1 MTIKSIK
8 SSLSLKRLSTYLTP
22 PIGCKTD
29 EAALGAY
36 LWNQEVSSV
45 MGSVLHTIEIS
56 LRNAIYDSYLNY
68 VKGHIQA
75 GTAQSTAANIL
86 GPVRGNPEMWFRMA
100 FTTQTNK
107 TAVDIINRV
116 KVQLNTEKKPKTP
129 DNYIAK
135 LTLGFWVELIDKA
148 YSINSPDNTTGL
160 ILWPPIR
167 SDVFPNAT
175 RKGNPLG
182 INEIRDELKYINKL
196 RNRLAHHEPLWKT
209 NSQFD
214 VKSIINKVIS
224 DYQRCIT
231 VINWINPSMTKLLSM
246 VENHNRINEL
256 CKLETLERMMKL
268 PVDLDNMPDE
278 DLLTNL
284 ILIDET
290 REGKIISVTKGGG
303 LFIRDSS
310 NQTFFSPKSEIKLPD
325 GHADL
330 TINDK
335 VRFVGAPPKDP
346 NDSKQKP
353 LALGISIAPN

>member
-8 SSLSLKRLSTYLTP
+8 SSLSVKRLSTYFTP
-22 PIGCKTD
+22 PVGCKTD

-86 GPVRGNPEMWFRMA
+86 GPVRGNPDMWFRMA
-100 FTTQTNK
+100 FTPQTNK
-107 TAVDIINRV
+107 TAVDIINAV
-116 KVQLNTEKKPKTP
+116 KNKLNNEGKPKTP

-135 LTLGFWVELIDKA
+135 LTLGFWVALIDKA
-148 YSINSPDNTTGL
+148 YSINSPENTTGL

-167 SDVFPNAT
+167 SDVFPNAI

-182 INEIRDELKYINKL
+182 INEIRDELKYINTL

-231 VINWINPSMTKLLSM
+231 VINWMNPSMTKLLSM
-246 VENHNRINEL
+246 VENHKKIKYLCEIN
-256 CKLETLERMMKL
+256 TLDQMMKL
-268 PVDLDNMPDE
+268 PVGLDNMPAE
-278 DLLTNL
+278 DLLANL
-284 ILIDET
+284 SLIDET
-290 REGKIISVTKGGG
+290 REGKVISVTKNGD

-310 NQTFFSPKSEIKLPD
+310 NQTFFSPKSKIKLPN
-325 GHADL
+325 GHAGL
-330 TINDK
+330 KLNDK
-335 VRFVGAPPKDP
+335 VTFVGAPSKDP
-346 NDSKQKP
+346 NNSRQKP
-353 LALGISIAPN
+353 LALDISVAPN

>member
-8 SSLSLKRLSTYLTP
+8 SSLSLQRLSTYLTP
-22 PIGCKTD
+22 PVGCKTD

-68 VKGHIQA
+68 VKKHIQA
-75 GTAQSTAANIL
+75 DTAQSTAANIL
-86 GPVRGNPEMWFRMA
+86 APVRGNPEMWFRMA
-100 FTTQTNK
+100 FTSETNK
-107 TAVDIINRV
+107 TAVDIINSV
-116 KVQLNTEKKPKTP
+116 KNKLKAENKPRTP
-129 DNYIAK
+129 ENYIAK
-135 LTLGFWVELIDKA
+135 LTLGFWVALIDKA
-148 YSINSPDNTTGL
+148 YSINSPENTTGL

-182 INEIRDELKYINKL
+182 INEIRDELKYINTL

-214 VKSIINKVIS
+214 TKSVINKVIN

-246 VENHNRINEL
+246 VDNHKRIKEL
-256 CKLETLERMMKL
+256 CKIETLAQMMML
-268 PVDLDNMPDE
+268 PVDLDNMPAE
-278 DLLTNL
+278 DLLANL
-284 ILIDET
+284 SLIDET
-290 REGKIISVTKGGG
+290 REGEIISVTKDGH
-303 LFIRDSS
+303 LFIRDTSS
-310 NQTFFSPKSEIKLPD
+310 QIFFTPKSKIKLPD
-325 GHADL
+325 GHVDL
-330 TINDK
+330 KTNDK

-346 NDSKQKP
+346 KRNP
-353 LALGISIAPN
+353 LALDISISPN